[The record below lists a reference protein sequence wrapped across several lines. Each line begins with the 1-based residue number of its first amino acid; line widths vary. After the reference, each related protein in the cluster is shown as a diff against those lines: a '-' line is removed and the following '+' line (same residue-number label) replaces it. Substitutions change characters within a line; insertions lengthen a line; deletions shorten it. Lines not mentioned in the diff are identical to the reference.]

1 MTPSTA
7 ADIKKMIAPL
17 IIPHTNSLS
26 PSSCYSTHGLSPSSC
41 YGARNSVITPPLTPS
56 SPSYSAFHPANA
68 TPPQPDLSLLA
79 LPYTSL
85 LGTGAWSRVYS
96 LHGAPIAVK
105 TPINVPARAV
115 LESEAKILS
124 YVSSA
129 LAPSSGI
136 AAFHGYDPATAA
148 VYMELIPGG
157 TLEAHLEHSA
167 PTHIRAPAVGMP
179 QWLFLAEQLARTFSA
194 LKRANVVH
202 GDIKLGN
209 ILLRP
214 WTPSSSL
221 PLDVADAAA
230 AADPIWSAYVRGGG
244 TLLMPVVVDF
254 SSAHVNLP
262 CELPEAMS
270 AVTTAFAAPELLQS
284 FVSGPRHPLPT
295 HASDLYSLALSLLAA
310 AVGSDV
316 YRNAGRHVGIYV
328 RQGNPMGWVKA
339 DERGMK
345 VGRGGVVSEVLEG
358 CFGKTAEGRT
368 GVEELGVRVE
378 GWKKAWWSE
387 GRMSGNP
394 RWGC

>member
-1 MTPSTA
+1 MTLSPA
-7 ADIKKMIAPL
+7 GDIKKMIAPL
-17 IIPHTNSLS
+17 IIPQPHSLS
-26 PSSCYSTHGLSPSSC
+26 PSS
-41 YGARNSVITPPLTPS
+41 YGAQNATITPPLTPS

-68 TPPQPDLSLLA
+68 SPPRPEPSLLSL
-79 LPYTSL
+79 PYSSL
-85 LGTGAWSRVYS
+85 LGTGAWSKVYS
-96 LHGAPIAVK
+96 LGEVSIAVK
-105 TPINVPARAV
+105 TPVNISARAV

-124 YVSSA
+124 YVASA
-129 LAPSSGI
+129 LTHNSGI
-136 AAFHGYDPATAA
+136 AAFHGYDPVTAA

-157 TLEAHLEHSA
+157 TLETHLESCTPA
-167 PTHIRAPAVGMP
+167 HIRAPAIGMP

-194 LKRANVVH
+194 LKRTNVVH

-214 WTPSSSL
+214 WSPPPS
-221 PLDVADAAA
+221 AAV
-230 AADPIWSAYVRGGG
+230 DPIWAAYIRGGG
-244 TLLMPVVVDF
+244 TLLEPVVVDF
-254 SSAHVNLP
+254 SSAHINLP

-270 AVTTAFAAPELLQS
+270 AVTTAYAAPELLQS
-284 FVSGPRHPLPT
+284 FLSEPRHPLPT

-310 AVGSDV
+310 AVGSEV
-316 YRNAGRHVGIYV
+316 YRNAGKHVGIYV

-345 VGRGGVVSEVLEG
+345 VGRGGAVSEVLEG

-378 GWKKAWWSE
+378 GWKKAWWNE
-387 GRMSGNP
+387 GRTSGNP